1 MKKTVL
7 ITGACI
13 NTGVAIVE
21 KFAKNGWNVVFTGRN
36 CETVHAKEKEYK
48 ENLEQYEN
56 EFIAEMGAEAIQR
69 LLDEYDPDCYVHYF
83 TQYLSMVSEIIGMP
97 ETQVHDF
104 LHKRIY
110 YVEEAGQSGYQSDT
124 IVSYADYKEML
135 LPYNRRCEDDTNTPA
150 RVKTGFAYILELF
163 DQHFDPTD
171 ERYAVLRKENWIND
185 LQWVSNELKE
195 ELKDL
200 PEYRAWISG
209 DNERNVPPGGESGE
223 QMRKR
228 VLEAFSEIREDT
240 VLVAHGG
247 VIAAI
252 MEYLF
257 PEEHKSRYEWQPQN
271 GCGYAVMNG
280 CHWSSLSECVTKL

>member
-1 MKKTVL
+1 MTVYLIRHGKTAANEKRL
-7 ITGACI
+7 YCG
-13 NTGVAIVE
+13 NTDLPLSE
-21 KFAKNGWNVVFTGRN
+21 KG
-36 CETVHAKEKEYK
+36 
-48 ENLEQYEN
+48 
-56 EFIAEMGAEAIQR
+56 
-69 LLDEYDPDCYVHYF
+69 
-83 TQYLSMVSEIIGMP
+83 
-97 ETQVHDF
+97 
-104 LHKRIY
+104 
-110 YVEEAGQSGYQSDT
+110 
-124 IVSYADYKEML
+124 
-135 LPYNRRCEDDTNTPA
+135 
-150 RVKTGFAYILELF
+150 
-163 DQHFDPTD
+163 
-171 ERYAVLRKENWIND
+171 RKE
-185 LQWVSNELKE
+185 LQKLHYDIPNVRFLTSGMRRANETLRILFGNVPFEEDHRFREVDFGAFELRGYE

-271 GCGYAVMNG
+271 GCGYAIMNG
-280 CHWSSLSECVTKL
+280 CHWSSLSECVTML